1 MRRRHA
7 GFTLIELTV
16 VLTVLSL
23 IWLSITCVLYT
34 LFRADHRLRNE
45 LQSEYAIDRFAL
57 RLRLDAHAAS
67 SANIMEV
74 ATGGNELVLSTVDER
89 AIHYGMSDEGLYR
102 VVREGETVLHRDTF
116 LTGRAT
122 SEWEL
127 HMPSELSLIVV
138 TWTSRDDRTESTRV
152 RRIKAATAS
161 HPATVVEPAEVS
173 P

>member
-16 VLTVLSL
+16 VLTILSL
-23 IWLSITCVLYT
+23 IWLSVTCVLYT
-34 LFRADHRLRNE
+34 LFRADHRLRDE
-45 LQSEYAIDRFAL
+45 LQREYAIDRFAV

-67 SANIMEV
+67 SGNIIEV
-74 ATGGNELVLSTVDER
+74 TTGGRELVLSHGDER
-89 AIHYGMSDEGLYR
+89 AIHYGMSDEGVYR

-127 HMPSELSLIVV
+127 HMPGDLPLIVV
-138 TWTSRDDRTESTRV
+138 TWTYRDGRTESTRV

-161 HPATVVEPAEVS
+161 HQATVVELVEVS
-173 P
+173 S

>member
-23 IWLSITCVLYT
+23 VWLSVTCVLYT

-67 SANIMEV
+67 SANVIEV
-74 ATGGNELVLSTVDER
+74 TTGGSELVLSHGDER
-89 AIHYGMSDEGLYR
+89 AIHYGMSDEGVYR
-102 VVREGETVLHRDTF
+102 VVRQGETVLHRDTF

-127 HMPSELSLIVV
+127 HMPAVPSLTIV
-138 TWTSRDDRTESTRV
+138 TWTSRDGRAASTRV
-152 RRIKAATAS
+152 RRIKAAVAS
-161 HPATVVEPAEVS
+161 DQPKVIAPAEVS
-173 P
+173 T

>member
-1 MRRRHA
+1 MRRQHA

-23 IWLSITCVLYT
+23 VWLSVTCVLYT
-34 LFRADHRLRNE
+34 LFRADHRLRIE
-45 LQSEYAIDRFAL
+45 LQSEYAIDRFAA

-67 SANIMEV
+67 SATSIEV
-74 ATGGNELVLSTVDER
+74 ATGGRELVLSNVDER
-89 AIHYGMSDEGLYR
+89 AIHYGMSDEGVYR

-127 HMPSELSLIVV
+127 HTPEIPSLTIV
-138 TWTSRDDRTESTRV
+138 TWTSRDGHAASARV
-152 RRIKAATAS
+152 LRIKAAVAS
-161 HPATVVEPAEVS
+161 DHATVVAPAEVS
-173 P
+173 S